1 MGEEALFGV
10 HAATHP
16 PGPYGTQLLVEAS
29 PGAQVLGQ
37 LVLPYTDPVDPNH
50 FASIH
55 NNPPGNWCRH
65 PAVVLRRFGQ
75 GKVVY
80 VTGDLERAD
89 THRDVFVNLLR
100 LLAGPVSFEADA
112 PKAVEVTAFYQADKG
127 RFLVSLVNFQ
137 KELPNI
143 PVSGIKVR
151 VRLDGRA
158 PERLLLLPTEEA
170 LSYASTGDT
179 VEFTAPRL
187 DTFARFA
194 LEYR

>member
-16 PGPYGTQLLVEAS
+16 PGLYGAQLIVEAS

-37 LVLPYTDPVDPNH
+37 LVLPYTDPADPNH
-50 FASIH
+50 FASVH
-55 NNPPGNWCRH
+55 NNPPGNWCGH

-100 LLAGPVSFEADA
+100 LLAGPFSFEADA

-137 KELPNI
+137 KELRNI
-143 PVSGIKVR
+143 PASGIKVR
-151 VRLDGRA
+151 IRLDGRSPRA
-158 PERLLLLPTEEA
+158 A
-170 LSYASTGDT
+170 ASVADGGSAQLC
-179 VEFTAPRL
+179 EHRRYGRIHSTA
-187 DTFARFA
+187 A
-194 LEYR
+194 